1 MRCNVVLLHAPF
13 FRLVGSH
20 NNRAPM
26 GLCYMAKYLDQE
38 RIDSVVLNGDFSP
51 AKRMWR
57 WGELFEQTEN
67 FKLAVD
73 GKSAIYGEMIEW
85 VMSYFPEVVVIGAG
99 DSLCPTVDLGN
110 GWVGAEL
117 SRRLRKLGVFTVGYG
132 PFYTVD
138 RRFDRE
144 FDAVIAGLPS
154 YIIGA
159 IVEGR
164 TPGVFSSRFQPV
176 LPALDRVKPKCG
188 HTDDVVYSSLG
199 CTYRCSFCWVNL
211 IQEIQFFD
219 PLLVAAD
226 MLSRKSDRIY
236 FADNVFPQDLDHLKR
251 LEIAL
256 TKLDCYKKVTCEAR
270 VDTITEDRLLVM
282 KSIGVDTVKLGVELF
297 DNDGLRKLR
306 KHQTEWQIER
316 AVALLKDHGF
326 SVIGYVMLGGA
337 EIPQG
342 AYNRT
347 LKFFEGAGFDYI
359 VVNVCAYDGWETR
372 DYRYDSHFSLDCV
385 DRWDV
390 ADELGQFLAL
400 QREKQNPTVESFI

>member
-26 GLCYMAKYLDQE
+26 GLSYMAKYLVQDG
-38 RIDSVVLNGDFSP
+38 IDCVVLNGDFSP

-73 GKSAIYGEMIEW
+73 GKSAIYGEMVEW
-85 VMSYFPEVVVIGAG
+85 VMSYSPEVVVIGAG

-144 FDAVIAGLPS
+144 FDAVIAGPPS
-154 YIIGA
+154 HMIGA
-159 IVEGR
+159 IVER
-164 TPGVFSSRFQPV
+164 KTPGVFSSRFQPV
-176 LPALDRVKPKCG
+176 LPALDLVKPKCAC
-188 HTDDVVYSSLG
+188 TDDVVYSSLG
-199 CTYRCSFCWVNL
+199 CGHRCSFCWVNL

-219 PLLVAAD
+219 PILVATD
-226 MLSRKSDRIY
+226 MIMRKADRIY
-236 FADNVFPQDLDHLKR
+236 FGDNVFPQTLEHLKELESALVR
-251 LEIAL
+251 LE
-256 TKLDCYKKVTCEAR
+256 CFKKVTCEAR

-282 KSIGVDTVKLGVELF
+282 KAIGVDTVKLGIELF
-297 DNDGLRKLR
+297 HNDGLRKLR
-306 KHQTEWQIER
+306 KHQTEGQIER
-316 AVALLKDHGF
+316 AVALLKERGF

-337 EIPQG
+337 ESLRG

-347 LKFFEGAGFDYI
+347 LKFFERACFDYV

-400 QREKQNPTVESFI
+400 QRTKQNPTVESFI